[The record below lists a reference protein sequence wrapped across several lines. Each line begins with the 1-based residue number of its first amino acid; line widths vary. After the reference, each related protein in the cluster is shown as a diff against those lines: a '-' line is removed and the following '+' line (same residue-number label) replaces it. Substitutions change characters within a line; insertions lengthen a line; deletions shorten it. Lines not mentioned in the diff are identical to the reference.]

1 VNGWGAVSVLIVL
14 FGSYRMGLIHDR
26 TATKLREEIKEL
38 YKVQEYKENRVNTFE
53 VWSYHNN
60 AGQLRFGIYPRSQIR
75 MEIICRSNDKHFAPE
90 WKEFGSTWGVSDI
103 DCPPAGRKKNHPLD
117 GGDAYFK
124 KKKVRVK

>member
-1 VNGWGAVSVLIVL
+1 
-14 FGSYRMGLIHDR
+14 M
-26 TATKLREEIKEL
+26 TKEKKNEGPFKDFMVRAI
-38 YKVQEYKENRVNTFE
+38 
-53 VWSYHNN
+53 
-60 AGQLRFGIYPRSQIR
+60 GIYPRSQIR